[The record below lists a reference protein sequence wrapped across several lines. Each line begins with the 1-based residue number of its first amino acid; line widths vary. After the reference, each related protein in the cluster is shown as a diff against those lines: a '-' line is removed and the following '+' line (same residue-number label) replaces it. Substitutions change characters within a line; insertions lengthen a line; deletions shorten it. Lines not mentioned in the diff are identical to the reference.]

1 MEITK
6 TAYEELVQGEKPI
19 VLDFWATWCGPCRK
33 IAPDV
38 EALAAQ
44 YADQAVIGKVNVEEE
59 DELAA
64 RFGIR
69 NIPTLLFIKGG
80 QVVDKCVGA
89 VPRSTIESKIQTLI
103 G

>member
-6 TAYEELVQGEKPI
+6 TTYEELVQGEKPI

-89 VPRSTIESKIQTLI
+89 VPKSTIESKIQTLI